1 MTCELCVLELAVVVL
16 ESKAGEEEG
25 KGSRDFSFNS
35 RQLFRKLEKIRLS
48 FRGTVDAIG
57 SSLIVNGTLQ
67 DDLK

>member
-35 RQLFRKLEKIRLS
+35 RQLFRKFVKIRLS
-48 FRGTVDAIG
+48 FRGAADTIG
-57 SSLIVNGTLQ
+57 S
-67 DDLK
+67 

>member
-1 MTCELCVLELAVVVL
+1 MTCELCVLELAVVVP
-16 ESKAGEEEG
+16 ESKAGEEKG
-25 KGSRDFSFNS
+25 KGFRDFSFNS

-48 FRGTVDAIG
+48 FRGTVDTIG